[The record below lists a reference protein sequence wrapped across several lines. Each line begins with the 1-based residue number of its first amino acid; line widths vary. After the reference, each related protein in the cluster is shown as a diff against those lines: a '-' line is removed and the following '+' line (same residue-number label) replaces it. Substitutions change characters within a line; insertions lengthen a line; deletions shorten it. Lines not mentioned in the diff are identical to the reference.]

1 MTRNPFRQMLRRLGP
16 RPVDARVL
24 QAARGSILSLDELAE
39 RPRDES
45 ERVIRSLCS
54 CAYLG
59 GSTALCRVLGRYKM
73 LVDTEDMGVS
83 VHLIGDGFW
92 EMWLTAAMLRL
103 VKPGMTA
110 VDLGANL
117 GYFSLLM
124 SDLVGAGG
132 RVHAFEPNAGLA
144 GRLRKSLAINGFGER
159 ATVHE
164 QAIGDRSGSA
174 RLFVPA
180 NEPGGGH
187 VLHDE
192 ATLPGADIRIDR
204 FDVLPALA
212 GADFVKIDVE
222 GAEHAVWRGMAGF
235 LATGRPVTIV
245 LEFTAARYPD
255 PGAFVDEV
263 LAAGF
268 ALSVIR
274 HDGGIAPID
283 RATLLASP
291 MKEQLVLLQR

>member
-1 MTRNPFRQMLRRLGP
+1 MSRNPFRRVLQRLGP
-16 RPVDARVL
+16 RPIDARAL
-24 QAARGSILSLDELAE
+24 QAAAGTTLSLGDLSSL
-39 RPRDES
+39 PREQL
-45 ERVIRSLCS
+45 EPVVRSLCS
-54 CAYLG
+54 YAYLG
-59 GSTALCRVLGRYKM
+59 GSTGLCRVLGRYKM
-73 LVDTEDMGVS
+73 LVDTDDIGVS
-83 VHLIGDGFW
+83 VHLIADGFW
-92 EMWLTAAMLRL
+92 EMWLTTAMLRL
-103 VKPGMTA
+103 VRPGMTA
-110 VDLGANL
+110 VDIGANL

-124 SDLVGAGG
+124 GDLVGPGG

-144 GRLRKSLAINGFGER
+144 GRLRKSLAMNGFGDR

-164 QAIGDRSGSA
+164 QAIGDRSGAA

-204 FDVLPALA
+204 FDALPELA
-212 GADFVKIDVE
+212 EADVIKIDVE

-235 LATGRPVTIV
+235 LASGRAVTVV

-255 PGAFVDEV
+255 PGAFVDEM

-268 ALSVIR
+268 ALAVIR
-274 HDGGIAPID
+274 HDGVIAPVD
-283 RATLLASP
+283 RATLLAAP
-291 MKEQLVLLQR
+291 MEEQLVILRR